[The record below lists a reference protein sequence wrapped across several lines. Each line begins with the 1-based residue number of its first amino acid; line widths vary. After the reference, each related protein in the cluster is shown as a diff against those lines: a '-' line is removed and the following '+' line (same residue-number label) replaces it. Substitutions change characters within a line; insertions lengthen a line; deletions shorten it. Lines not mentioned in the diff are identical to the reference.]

1 MINGFA
7 MYEIVIVLLLLV
19 SIAIVA
25 LILVQQGKGA
35 GMGASFGAG
44 AANTVFGSAGSGNFL
59 TRSTWI
65 LALVFFGLCLFI
77 GWLQKQNTNEA
88 GDFTNIEAA
97 ATETVEQSPEDVP
110 SLGDVPTLGTS
121 DSDVPAVDGAEQAGA
136 DADGAAVAD
145 DAAAAEGEAAD
156 QGDKAAD
163 KAAAEGDKKDAATS
177 EEVKDAAEAATE
189 EAAETDAEV
198 KEAVESSNNK

>member
-65 LALVFFGLCLFI
+65 LALIFFGLCLFI

-156 QGDKAAD
+156 QGDKAA
-163 KAAAEGDKKDAATS
+163 AEGDKKDSATT
-177 EEVKDAAEAATE
+177 EEVKDAAEAANE

>member
-65 LALVFFGLCLFI
+65 LALIFFGLCLFI

-136 DADGAAVAD
+136 DDDGAAVAD
-145 DAAAAEGEAAD
+145 DAAAAEGEEAAD
-156 QGDKAAD
+156 QGD
-163 KAAAEGDKKDAATS
+163 KAAAEGDKKDAATT
-177 EEVKDAAEAATE
+177 EEVKDAAEAANE

>member
-1 MINGFA
+1 

-44 AANTVFGSAGSGNFL
+44 ASNTVFGSAGSGNFL

-77 GWLQKQNTNEA
+77 GYLQKQDTIQA
-88 GDFTNIEAA
+88 GDFTNIGEAA
-97 ATETVEQSPEDVP
+97 QVKESPEDVP
-110 SLGDVPTLGTS
+110 SLGNDAPLLPPT
-121 DSDVPAVDGAEQAGA
+121 DNEVPALQ
-136 DADGAAVAD
+136 
-145 DAAAAEGEAAD
+145 
-156 QGDKAAD
+156 
-163 KAAAEGDKKDAATS
+163 S
-177 EEVKDAAEAATE
+177 
-189 EAAETDAEV
+189 TDAPALETVEPQDLNTETQEAVVEAENLPNDDVVATDEEV
-198 KEAVESSNNK
+198 KEAVESSNNEESETENTQAQ